1 MNKQFIFEIL
11 GLAEKRCGSEF
22 SHKLLRLR
30 KERERILNNVWKKEP
45 LPEELPTYR
54 KDIIL
59 RDIDFDT
66 IVYHTAKY
74 LGKTDYVGL
83 LYDIGGSAI
92 NYGEFKQ
99 GKDILHMALKNA
111 GQKNKEFVANILQ
124 KLGNIEF
131 YTNNFQVAQKHFNRS
146 LKLFTQI
153 DNKVGIIS
161 IKNVIGALLV
171 EEGKFYEGEI
181 HFIQARKMAEEVKV
195 TEMIAKANMNL
206 GNIYNMR
213 GLYEGA
219 INCYQK
225 ALDANLGQDLELLS
239 NIYLNFAITY
249 KFAQEYNTS
258 IEYLDKALD
267 LIGKTNNRYQKG
279 LVYLTKAEVAC
290 LRRELSASTAL
301 VTSAFAIF
309 SETRDH
315 LSTAEAYKI
324 LGMIN
329 RQSKNYDI
337 SLSYFEN
344 SRRIYEKITNPI
356 NLAETLVEIA
366 KLYADT
372 GEKSQAKKTVKMAI
386 RNFQKIG
393 ADSKVEYIKSHFGD
407 LA

>member
-1 MNKQFIFEIL
+1 MNKQYLFEIF
-11 GLAEKRCGSEF
+11 GLAEKRCGVEF
-22 SHKLLRLR
+22 SRKLLRLR

-45 LPEELPTYR
+45 LPEDLSIYR

-66 IVYHTAKY
+66 IVYHAAKC
-74 LGKTDYVGL
+74 LGKTDYVEL

-92 NYGEFKQ
+92 NYGEFKR
-99 GKDILHMALKNA
+99 GKEILHMALKNA
-111 GQKNKEFVANILQ
+111 GQKNKEFVANILR

-131 YTNNFQVAQKHFNRS
+131 YTNDFRAAQKYFNRS
-146 LKLFTQI
+146 LNLFTQI
-153 DNKVGIIS
+153 DNKIGIVS
-161 IKNVIGALLV
+161 IKNVIGAALV

-181 HFIQARKMAEEVKV
+181 HFIQVRKMAEEVNA

-206 GNIYNMR
+206 GIIYNMR

-219 INCYQK
+219 ITCFQK
-225 ALDANLGQDLELLS
+225 ALDANLGQDLDLLS
-239 NIYLNFAITY
+239 GIYTNFAFTY
-249 KFAQEYNTS
+249 KFTQEYNTS

-267 LIGKTNNRYQKG
+267 LIRKTNNRYQKG
-279 LVYLTKAEVAC
+279 LVYLIKAEVAC
-290 LRRELSASTAL
+290 LQGELSVSTAL

-309 SETRDH
+309 NESGDR

-356 NLAETLVEIA
+356 NLAETLVEMA

-372 GEKSQAKKTVKMAI
+372 GEKSQARKTLGLAI

-393 ADSKVEYIKSHFGD
+393 ADTKVEHIKSYFGD
-407 LA
+407 LL

>member
-1 MNKQFIFEIL
+1 MNKQFLFEVL
-11 GLAEKRCGSEF
+11 GLAEKRCSVEF
-22 SHKLLRLR
+22 SRKILRLR

-45 LPEELPTYR
+45 LPEELSTCQ

-66 IVYHTAKY
+66 VIYHAAKY
-74 LGKTDYVGL
+74 LGKTDYAGL

-92 NYGEFKQ
+92 NYGEFKR
-99 GKDILHMALKNA
+99 GSEILHVALKNA
-111 GQKNKEFVANILQ
+111 GQKNKEFFANILQ

-131 YTNNFQVAQKHFNRS
+131 YTNNFQAAQKHFSRS

-153 DNKVGIIS
+153 DNKAGIVS

-171 EEGKFYEGEI
+171 EEGKYYEGEI
-181 HFIQARKMAEEVKV
+181 HFIQARKMAEEVNAP
-195 TEMIAKANMNL
+195 EMIAKANMNL
-206 GNIYNMR
+206 GIIYNMR

-225 ALDANLGQDLELLS
+225 ALDANLGQDPELLS

-249 KFAQEYNTS
+249 KFTQSYDTS
-258 IEYLDKALD
+258 AEYLDKALD
-267 LIGKTNNRYQKG
+267 LICKTNNRYQKG
-279 LVYLTKAEVAC
+279 LVYLIKAEVSC
-290 LRRELSASTAL
+290 LKGELTASTAL

-309 SETRDH
+309 NESGDR

-329 RQSKNYDI
+329 RHSKNYDV

-356 NLAETLVEIA
+356 NLAETLVEMV

-372 GEKSQAKKTVKMAI
+372 GEKSLAKKTVNLAI

-393 ADSKVEYIKSHFGD
+393 ADTKVEHIKSYFGD
-407 LA
+407 FI

>member
-1 MNKQFIFEIL
+1 MNKQFLFEIL

-22 SHKLLRLR
+22 SNKLLNLR
-30 KERERILNNVWKKEP
+30 KERERILNNVWKIET
-45 LPEELPTYR
+45 LPEDLSTCQ

-66 IVYHTAKY
+66 IVSMAAKCP
-74 LGKTDYVGL
+74 GKTDHVRL

-92 NYGEFKQ
+92 NYGEFKR
-99 GKDILHMALKNA
+99 GTETLHVALKNT

-131 YTNNFQVAQKHFNRS
+131 YTNNFQTAQKLFNRS

-181 HFIQARKMAEEVKV
+181 HFIQAKKMANEWNIPLL
-195 TEMIAKANMNL
+195 IAKTNMNL

-213 GLYEGA
+213 GRYTDA
-219 INCYQK
+219 IKCYQK
-225 ALDANLGQDLELLS
+225 AIDSDLGQDPDLLS
-239 NIYLNFAITY
+239 NLYMNFAITN
-249 KFAQEYNTS
+249 KFTQDYNTS

-279 LVYLTKAEVAC
+279 LVYLIQAEVKC
-290 LRRELSASTAL
+290 LQDEISASTAL
-301 VTSAFAIF
+301 VTSAFTIF
-309 SETRDH
+309 NETGDR
-315 LSTAEAYKI
+315 LSIAEAYKI

-329 RQSKNYDI
+329 RQSKNYDV

-356 NLAETLVEIA
+356 NLAETLIEMV
-366 KLYADT
+366 KLYVDT
-372 GEKSQAKKTVKMAI
+372 GEKSRAKQTLSLAI

-393 ADSKVEYIKSHFGD
+393 ADPKIEHIKSHFND
-407 LA
+407 LV

>member
-1 MNKQFIFEIL
+1 MNKQYLFEIL
-11 GLAEKRCGSEF
+11 RMAEKRCGSEF
-22 SHKLLRLR
+22 SRKLLRLR

-45 LPEELPTYR
+45 LPEELPIYR

-66 IVYHTAKY
+66 IVYHAAKY
-74 LGKTDYVGL
+74 LDKTDYAGL

-92 NYGEFKQ
+92 NYGEFKR
-99 GKDILHMALKNA
+99 GKEILHVALKNA
-111 GQKNKEFVANILQ
+111 GQKNKKLLANILR

-131 YTNNFQVAQKHFNRS
+131 YTNDFQTAHKYFNRS
-146 LKLFTQI
+146 LKLFTQV
-153 DNKVGIIS
+153 DNKTGILS
-161 IKNVIGALLV
+161 IKNYISATLV

-181 HFIQARKMAEEVKV
+181 NFIQARKMAEEVKV
-195 TEMIAKANMNL
+195 PEMIAKANMNL
-206 GNIYNMR
+206 GIIYNMR
-213 GLYEGA
+213 GLYEGS
-219 INCYQK
+219 INCFQK

-239 NIYLNFAITY
+239 NIYLNFAFTY
-249 KFAQEYNTS
+249 KFTQEYNTA

-267 LIGKTNNRYQKG
+267 LIRKTNNRYQKG
-279 LVYLTKAEVAC
+279 LVYLIKAEIKC
-290 LRRELSASTAL
+290 LQGELSASTAL

-309 SETRDH
+309 SESGDR

-372 GEKSQAKKTVKMAI
+372 GEKSQVKKTVKLAI

-393 ADSKVEYIKSHFGD
+393 ADSKVEHIKSRFGNIM
-407 LA
+407 